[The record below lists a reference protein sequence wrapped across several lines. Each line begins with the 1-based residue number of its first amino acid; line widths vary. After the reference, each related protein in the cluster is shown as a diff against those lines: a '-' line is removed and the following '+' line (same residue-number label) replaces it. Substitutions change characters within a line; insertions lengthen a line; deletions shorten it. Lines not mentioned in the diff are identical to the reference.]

1 MEFESEEYTSN
12 AMWFIAGAA
21 VGASLALLFAPSS
34 GRVTRRKLRH
44 VARRSGIAL
53 DRTGH
58 DLMDKSKDLY
68 EKGRKL
74 ADDAAD
80 MFDRGKKLVEG

>member
-1 MEFESEEYTSN
+1 MEFDSEEYTSN

-34 GRVTRRKLRH
+34 GRVTRRKIRH
-44 VARRSGIAL
+44 AAKRSGIAL

-58 DLMDKSKDLY
+58 DLIDKGKEIY
-68 EKGRKL
+68 EKGRRM

-80 MFDRGKKLVEG
+80 MLDRGKKLVEG